1 MNKPPSGFIIVVAGQ
16 VACAAVLAVNM
27 VSRLPDNHTGWEPR
41 WLNLVW
47 IVGLG
52 YVLTRKQWGAFAWL
66 WAFAS
71 CLAVAVVL
79 IATDQFNVLIQYDRW
94 VRRGMPDGPLR

>member
-1 MNKPPSGFIIVVAGQ
+1 VNKPPSGEIVVVTGQ
-16 VACAAVLAVNM
+16 IACAAFLALSV
-27 VSRLPDNHTGWEPR
+27 VSRLPDNHTGWEVR

-47 IVGLG
+47 IIGLG
-52 YVLTRKQWGAFAWL
+52 YLLTRKRWGAITWR
-66 WAFAS
+66 WALAS

-94 VRRGMPDGPLR
+94 VRRGMPDSPLR